1 MSNVNYHLIT
11 LAREAAG
18 YTQKDFAS
26 AIGVEQGTISKIEN
40 GIAVRTSEEIIQ
52 KIAYVLDYPVSF
64 FYQEWMPVRV
74 EGHYRRKLS
83 IPAKDIKECKAKM
96 TLAERHL
103 NLLCESIELPEP
115 NYPKWN
121 VEVDGSVAMC
131 AMYLREFWKIP
142 KGRIANIT
150 EILEDNGFLI
160 IELDLKE
167 IDGFSILSEN
177 NTPLIFVN
185 KNMSGDRYRM
195 TVSHEAFHFILHH
208 GQKISPEREE
218 IIEDEAK
225 EAASEFLLP
234 FKEVENQLR
243 GLNLSKLADL
253 KAYWLVSMQALL
265 VKAGKGKII
274 TTNQYQYL
282 WKQMSAAGYR
292 KKEPIDIPKEKPS
305 LFKELLTTHLED
317 LKYSREEL
325 STLLQFNKIDDW
337 YFNKG
342 SKLRALRRIA

>member
-1 MSNVNYHLIT
+1 MRNVNYQLIT
-11 LAREAAG
+11 LAREATG

-40 GIAVRTSEEIIQ
+40 GIAVRISEGIIE

-64 FYQEWMPVRV
+64 FYQEWMPIRV

-83 IPAKDIKECKAKM
+83 ISAKDIKECKAKM

-103 NLLCESIELPEP
+103 NLLCESVELPGP

-121 VEVDGSVAMC
+121 VEIDGSVNSC
-131 AMYLREFWKIP
+131 AMYLREFWKIR
-142 KGRIANIT
+142 KGRIVNAT
-150 EILEDNGFLI
+150 EILEDNGFVI
-160 IELDLKE
+160 IELDLKA
-167 IDGFSILSEN
+167 IDGFSVLSEN

-195 TVSHEAFHFILHH
+195 TVIHEAFHFILHH
-208 GQKISPEREE
+208 GQKIGPDRDTEE
-218 IIEDEAK
+218 EAK

-265 VKAGKGKII
+265 VKAGKGSVI
-274 TTNQYQYL
+274 TANQYQYL

-292 KKEPIDIPKEKPS
+292 KKEPIDTPKEKPT

-317 LKYSREEL
+317 LKYSSENL
-325 STLLQFNKIDDW
+325 SNLLQFNKIDDW